1 MSSQTAKI
9 TITPVTSGC
18 QLALTDSRFIQFNT
32 NVRIKAPTNVPNTL
46 PTPPNNEV
54 PPINTAA
61 IAGSVR
67 LSPMSAS
74 AEFSRARKTT
84 EASPAM
90 VPETA

>member
-1 MSSQTAKI
+1 MK
-9 TITPVTSGC
+9 PVTSGC
-18 QLALTDSRFIQFNT
+18 QLALTDNRFMPFST
-32 NVRIKAPTNVPNTL
+32 SVRISAPIKVPNTV
-46 PTPPNNEV
+46 PTPPNRDV
-54 PPINTAA
+54 PPISTAA

-74 AEFSRARKTT
+74 AELSRARKMM